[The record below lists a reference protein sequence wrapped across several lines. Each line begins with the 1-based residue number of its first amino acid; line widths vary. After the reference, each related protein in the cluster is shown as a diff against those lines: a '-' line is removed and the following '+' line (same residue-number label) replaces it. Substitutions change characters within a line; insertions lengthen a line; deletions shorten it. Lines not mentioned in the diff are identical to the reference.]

1 MERAR
6 KETRSRQLVG
16 LPNNLFDLTEK
27 VRVNSDIL
35 LSDTEAE
42 QSKESKT
49 QLSKDG
55 KKWLPSSNHSLIQ
68 SGYLIKVE
76 PLKKIIE
83 CALISPYIKNEKP
96 ISLLIV
102 AKPES
107 GKSSIMKQ
115 YRENKG
121 IVYLSDCTAYGI
133 TRDVLPKIVSGEIK
147 TIMIPDLITPLS
159 KQTKTRQS
167 LIAFLNS
174 LIEEGVAK
182 ITTYS
187 TVWNK
192 DVKANV
198 ISAITDEALRDA
210 RHGWAKI
217 GFLSRF
223 IVFSYSY
230 NISSVMEIL
239 KSYSNHGLTPQKNKI
254 KLPKKNTDVKLS
266 PKIAEKLNP
275 IAIKV
280 GEQFRLYGFRAK
292 INFRCLL
299 KCLAYRNNRKVVTE
313 EDFQEFL
320 ELVDYLNFDFHPI

>member
-1 MERAR
+1 ME
-6 KETRSRQLVG
+6 TT
-16 LPNNLFDLTEK
+16 NLDK
-27 VRVNSDIL
+27 RL
-35 LSDTEAE
+35 L
-42 QSKESKT
+42 
-49 QLSKDG
+49 LG
-55 KKWLPSSNHSLIQ
+55 NHRLRERGNLIR
-68 SGYLIKVE
+68 IE

-83 CALISPYIKNEKP
+83 CTLVSPYIKNEKT

-107 GKSSIMKQ
+107 GKSSVMKQ

-121 IVYLSDCTAYGI
+121 VVYLTDCTAYGI
-133 TRDVLPKIVSGEIK
+133 TRDILPKMVSGEIK

-192 DVKANV
+192 DVKGNLITAV
-198 ISAITDEALRDA
+198 TDEALRDA
-210 RHGWAKI
+210 RHNWAKM

-230 NISSVMEIL
+230 SISTVTKIL
-239 KSYSNHGLTPQKNKI
+239 SHYSEHGLDLKNTKI
-254 KLPKKNTDVKLS
+254 KLPKRHIDIRL
-266 PKIAEKLNP
+266 PKEIASKLNP
-275 IAIKV
+275 IAMKI
-280 GEQFRLYGFRAK
+280 GEQFRLYGLRAK
-292 INFRCLL
+292 INFRNLL
-299 KCLAYRNNRKVVTE
+299 KCLAYRNQRKVVTGK
-313 EDFQEFL
+313 DFQEFL
-320 ELVDYLNFDFHPI
+320 ELADFMNFKFNPI